1 MREIQPGIDLV
12 FQSSKRSEVGKWRMG
27 GIESHNCHRITE
39 VLPASGRDVVSE
51 DSIPLVERFQLIDEE
66 DIALW
71 TEVETNPRKLNDGG
85 GLECKVARL

>member
-1 MREIQPGIDLV
+1 
-12 FQSSKRSEVGKWRMG
+12 
-27 GIESHNCHRITE
+27 
-39 VLPASGRDVVSE
+39 VSE
-51 DSIPLVERFQLIDEE
+51 DSIALVERFQLIDEE